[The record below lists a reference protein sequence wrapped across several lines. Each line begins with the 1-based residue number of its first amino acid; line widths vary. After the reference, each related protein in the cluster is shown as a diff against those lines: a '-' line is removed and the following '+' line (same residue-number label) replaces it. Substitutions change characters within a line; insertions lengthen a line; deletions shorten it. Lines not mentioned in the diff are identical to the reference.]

1 MASTQ
6 QMRAMERLLAAE
18 MWESAEA
25 LGGFLCSATGGPDAL
40 ASAERAR
47 HLALLGDALLG
58 KGEHRRALNAFRQA
72 LSVNRLAPK
81 VPTGNNRSSAMGTP
95 ETPATP
101 GISPSTPGGM
111 TTPRSS
117 ENAATLLAPPQPP
130 PSSSSRPVDEASLKF
145 KIGRCHL
152 ALREY
157 RAALAELETIPA
169 RARTL
174 PVTMTLAK
182 TYRRTG
188 YERAAVACY
197 KEVVRDCPYAVD
209 AIAALAELGCS
220 GEEIRGLL
228 PKEDGKNDATG
239 TSRTSLAHGGA
250 SDAMSVD
257 GVPPHGGHHPHD
269 AHKGDEDG
277 DADTA
282 GWLHHLAEAHGAA
295 RSHKSE
301 AAATHFR
308 RLDEIFQGSSAH
320 VWCQLARVHCD
331 RGEVQEAAD
340 CYRRCVRS
348 DPCVVEGMD
357 AFAALLYEHFPDAGK
372 SVAVQ
377 SLDDEDGGA
386 LGGFGVLS
394 HGFGFG
400 SNGPSVELNAL
411 VNNLLENAPARA
423 ESWSAASLYWES
435 RGDAEKALAYAERAA
450 DIDDQHVTA
459 HVTKGY
465 LSLKCKR
472 ADAAVHAFKRALQLA
487 PTTRTYAGLVASYL
501 ILGRVKE
508 ASATAKECARLAPNA
523 AASHALLGDVEA
535 YCARHGGSNGG
546 GAHASSAAQSHRD
559 RARRCYEQSLK
570 LDPSSAGVVAALAE
584 THASSGR
591 SEAAAELLR
600 RHLDTHAAHDA
611 GAQVA
616 LHCRLGAVLAQSK
629 QLADALG
636 HYQSA
641 LALYPES
648 DEARRGVGRVE
659 RLMKGQDPDAPDEE
673 VDEEED
679 EDEEVEDAD
688 ADGDDGSD
696 FMG

>member
-25 LGGFLCSATGGPDAL
+25 LGGFLCSASPRIPPDAV

-47 HLALLGDALLG
+47 HLALFGDALLG

-117 ENAATLLAPPQPP
+117 ENAAAFLAPPPPP

-220 GEEIRGLL
+220 GKEIRGLL
-228 PKEDGKNDATG
+228 PECDGSDATTG
-239 TSRTSLAHGGA
+239 TSLAHPGGA
-250 SDAMSVD
+250 DAMSVD
-257 GVPPHGGHHPHD
+257 GGHSSGGGNQAD
-269 AHKGDEDG
+269 AHHEEPPG
-277 DADTA
+277 DASY

-295 RSHKSE
+295 RSHRLE
-301 AAATHFR
+301 AAASHLR
-308 RLDEIFQGSSAH
+308 RLDEIFPDDPR
-320 VWCQLARVHCD
+320 VWCQLARVHRD
-331 RGEVQEAAD
+331 RGDVQEAAD

-348 DPCVVEGMD
+348 DPCVVDGMD

-372 SVAVQ
+372 SVAH
-377 SLDDEDGGA
+377 LDDEDGGS

-411 VNNLLENAPARA
+411 VNNLLENAPGRA
-423 ESWSAASLYWES
+423 ESWSAAALYWES
-435 RGDAEKALAYAERAA
+435 RGDAEKALSFAERAS

-472 ADAAVHAFKRALQLA
+472 ADAAVYAFKRALQLA
-487 PTTRTYAGLVASYL
+487 PATRTYAGLVASYL
-501 ILGRVKE
+501 ILGRIKE
-508 ASATAKECARLAPNA
+508 ATATAKECARAAPNA
-523 AASHALLGDVEA
+523 SASHALLGDVEA
-535 YCARHGGSNGG
+535 YCARHGGGG
-546 GAHASSAAQSHRD
+546 HGAHATSAAQGHRD
-559 RARRCYEQSLK
+559 RARRFYEQSLK
-570 LDPSSAGVVAALAE
+570 LDPSCAGVAAALAE

-641 LALYPES
+641 LAIYPES
-648 DEARRGVGRVE
+648 DEARRGVSRVE

-673 VDEEED
+673 VDEEEED
-679 EDEEVEDAD
+679 DEEVEDAD

>member
-1 MASTQ
+1 MSALSRDSAGDMASTQ

-25 LGGFLCSATGGPDAL
+25 LGGFLCSASPRLPPDAV

-47 HLALLGDALLG
+47 HLALFGDALLG

-81 VPTGNNRSSAMGTP
+81 VPTGNNLSSAMGTP

-117 ENAATLLAPPQPP
+117 ENAAAIVAPQPP
-130 PSSSSRPVDEASLKF
+130 PASSSSSSRPVDEASLKF

-197 KEVVRDCPYAVD
+197 KEVVRDCPFAVD

-220 GEEIRGLL
+220 GEEIRALL
-228 PKEDGKNDATG
+228 PADGNDDAT
-239 TSRTSLAHGGA
+239 ADGGA
-250 SDAMSVD
+250 DAMSVD
-257 GVPPHGGHHPHD
+257 GAATDGHREARREEPLGSDPHR
-269 AHKGDEDG
+269 
-277 DADTA
+277 
-282 GWLHHLAEAHGAA
+282 WLHHLAEAHGAA
-295 RSHKSE
+295 RSHASDV
-301 AAATHFR
+301 AASRFR
-308 RLDEIFQGSSAH
+308 RLDEIFPDNPR

-331 RGEVQEAAD
+331 AGEVREAAD
-340 CYRRCVRS
+340 CYRRCVRA

-357 AFAALLYEHFPDAGK
+357 VFASILYEHFPDAGK
-372 SVAVQ
+372 SVAA
-377 SLDDEDGGA
+377 SDDADGGA

-400 SNGPSVELNAL
+400 TNGPSVELNVL
-411 VNNLLENAPARA
+411 VNNLLENSPARA
-423 ESWSAASLYWES
+423 ESWSAAALYWES
-435 RGDAEKALAYAERAA
+435 RGDAEKALTYAERSS

-487 PTTRTYAGLVASYL
+487 PTTRSYAGLVAAYL

-508 ASATAKECARLAPNA
+508 ATATAKACARASPNA
-523 AASHALLGDVEA
+523 SASHALLGDVEA
-535 YCARHGGSNGG
+535 YCARHGGGGHG
-546 GAHASSAAQSHRD
+546 GAARGGTSAAQGHRD

-570 LDPSSAGVVAALAE
+570 LDPSCAGVVAALADA
-584 THASSGR
+584 HASSGR

-600 RHLDTHAAHDA
+600 RHLDTHA
-611 GAQVA
+611 G
-616 LHCRLGAVLAQSK
+616 
-629 QLADALG
+629 
-636 HYQSA
+636 
-641 LALYPES
+641 
-648 DEARRGVGRVE
+648 ARRGGAGGAALQARRGARAVEAARGRVGALPE
-659 RLMKGQDPDAPDEE
+659 RSGDLSRERRGEARGQSGGAAHE
-673 VDEEED
+673 
-679 EDEEVEDAD
+679 
-688 ADGDDGSD
+688 GS
-696 FMG
+696 GPRRSRRGGGR